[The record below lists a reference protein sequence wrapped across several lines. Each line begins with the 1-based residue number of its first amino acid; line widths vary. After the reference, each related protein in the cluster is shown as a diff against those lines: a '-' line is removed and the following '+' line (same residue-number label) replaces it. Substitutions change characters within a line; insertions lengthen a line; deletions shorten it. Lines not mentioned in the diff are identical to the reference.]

1 MNKED
6 EEEWYYYEDLKEIY
20 KALDELL
27 PKLTQKTDYKED
39 LINIKLEVF
48 GEIDEM
54 ETRWHNDLMNEGEGN
69 IFELINEENYYDD
82 IWRKENGYE

>member
-1 MNKED
+1 MENNED
-6 EEEWYYYEDLKEIY
+6 EWQYYEDLQEIY
-20 KALDELL
+20 RALDTLI
-27 PKLTQKTDYKED
+27 PKLKEKTDYKED

-54 ETRWHNDLMNEGEGN
+54 ETRWHNDLMNEGEGDV
-69 IFELINEENYYDD
+69 FQLIQEENYYDD

>member
-1 MNKED
+1 MENNED
-6 EEEWYYYEDLKEIY
+6 EWQYYEDLQEIY
-20 KALDELL
+20 KALNTLI
-27 PKLTQKTDYKED
+27 PKLKEKTDYKED

-54 ETRWHNDLMNEGEGN
+54 EMRWHNDLMNEGEGDV
-69 IFELINEENYYDD
+69 FELIQEENYYDD